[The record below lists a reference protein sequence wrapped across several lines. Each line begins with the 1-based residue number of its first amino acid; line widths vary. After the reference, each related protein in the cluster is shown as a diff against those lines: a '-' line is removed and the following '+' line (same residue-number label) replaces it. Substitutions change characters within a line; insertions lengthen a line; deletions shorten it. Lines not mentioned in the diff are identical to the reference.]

1 MPSRYRTGNNPFG
14 GATIGSAKGIS
25 GASGLDSAKALDGA
39 TSKLTNEITRRTPKA
54 DMSTNVTHVP
64 NGVIISPIN
73 RRGRV
78 AAIVSPWAVSIKK
91 EDSSTLAFVG
101 EGKLYDGQLSITESE
116 VVMDP
121 AGIAVTEDDVVCI
134 EYTYADDTMK
144 IVVVPGEDFNPII
157 EEGDPSEEEMTKSLF
172 PLAQIVNKEGSNPP
186 VLIVNQIVKTNL
198 TTTLICY
205 DGNAVKYFLAI

>member
-14 GATIGSAKGIS
+14 GATIGSGK
-25 GASGLDSAKALDGA
+25 GASGDVNSI
-39 TSKLTNEITRRTPKA
+39 TPKLTNEITRRTPKA

-101 EGKLYDGQLSITESE
+101 EGKLYDGQLSITES
-116 VVMDP
+116 VVVIDP
-121 AGIAVTEDDVVCI
+121 AGVAVTEDDVVCI
-134 EYTYADDTMK
+134 EYTYADNTMK
-144 IVVVPGEDFNPII
+144 IAVVPGENFNPII
-157 EEGDPSEEEMTKSLF
+157 EEGEEGEEEMTKSLF
-172 PLAQIVNKEGSNPP
+172 PLAQIVTKEGSNPP

-205 DGNAVKYFLAI
+205 DGKPVKYFLAI

>member
-14 GATIGSAKGIS
+14 GATIGSGK
-25 GASGLDSAKALDGA
+25 GASGDVNSI
-39 TSKLTNEITRRTPKA
+39 TPKLTNEITRRTPKA

-73 RRGRV
+73 RSRKTV
-78 AAIVSPWAVSIKK
+78 ATIVSPWAVSLKT

-101 EGKLYDGQLSITESE
+101 DGKLYDGQLSITES
-116 VVMDP
+116 VVVIDP
-121 AGIAVTEDDVVCI
+121 EGVAVDEDDVVCI

-144 IVVVPGEDFNPII
+144 IAVVPGEDFNPII
-157 EEGDPSEEEMTKSLF
+157 EEGEEGEEVMTKSLF
-172 PLAQIVNKEGSNPP
+172 PLAQIVAKEDSNP
-186 VLIVNQIVKTNL
+186 VALIVNQIVKTNL

-205 DGNAVKYFLAI
+205 DGKPVKYFLAI

>member
-14 GATIGSAKGIS
+14 GATIGSGK
-25 GASGLDSAKALDGA
+25 GASGDVNSI
-39 TSKLTNEITRRTPKA
+39 TPKLTNEITRRTPKA

-73 RRGRV
+73 RSRKTV
-78 AAIVSPWAVSIKK
+78 ATIVSPWAVSIKT
-91 EDSSTLAFVG
+91 EDGSTLAFVG

-116 VVMDP
+116 VVIDP
-121 AGIAVTEDDVVCI
+121 KGVAINENDVVCI

-144 IVVVPGEDFNPII
+144 IAVVPGEDFNPII
-157 EEGDPSEEEMTKSLF
+157 EEGEEGEEEMVKSLF
-172 PLAQIVNKEGSNPP
+172 PLAQIVTKEDSEPA

-205 DGNAVKYFLAI
+205 DGKPVKYFLAI

>member
-14 GATIGSAKGIS
+14 GATIGSGK
-25 GASGLDSAKALDGA
+25 GASGDVNSI
-39 TSKLTNEITRRTPKA
+39 TPKLTNEITRRTPKA

-101 EGKLYDGQLSITESE
+101 EGKLYDGQLSITES
-116 VVMDP
+116 VVVIDP
-121 AGIAVTEDDVVCI
+121 AGVAVTEDDVVCI
-134 EYTYADDTMK
+134 EYTYADNTMK
-144 IVVVPGEDFNPII
+144 IAVVPGENFNPII
-157 EEGDPSEEEMTKSLF
+157 EEGEEGEEEMTKSLF
-172 PLAQIVNKEGSNPP
+172 PLAQIVTKEGSNPP
-186 VLIVNQIVKTNL
+186 VLIVNQIVKNNL

-205 DGNAVKYFLAI
+205 DGKPVKYFLAI

>member
-14 GATIGSAKGIS
+14 GATIGSGK
-25 GASGLDSAKALDGA
+25 GASGDVNSI
-39 TSKLTNEITRRTPKA
+39 TPKLTNEITRRTPKA

-73 RRGRV
+73 RRRV

-116 VVMDP
+116 VVIDP
-121 AGIAVTEDDVVCI
+121 KGVAINENDVVCI
-134 EYTYADDTMK
+134 EYTYADNTMK
-144 IVVVPGEDFNPII
+144 IAVVPGEDFNPII
-157 EEGDPSEEEMTKSLF
+157 EEGEEGEEEMVKSLF
-172 PLAQIVNKEGSNPP
+172 PLAQIVTKEDSEPP

-205 DGNAVKYFLAI
+205 DGKAVKYFLAI

>member
-14 GATIGSAKGIS
+14 GATIGSGK
-25 GASGLDSAKALDGA
+25 GASGDVNSI
-39 TSKLTNEITRRTPKA
+39 TPKLTNEITRRTPKA

-73 RRGRV
+73 RSRKTV
-78 AAIVSPWAVSIKK
+78 AAIVSPWAVSIKT
-91 EDSSTLAFVG
+91 EDGSTLAFVG
-101 EGKLYDGQLSITESE
+101 EGKLYDGQLSITES
-116 VVMDP
+116 VVVIDP
-121 AGIAVTEDDVVCI
+121 EGIAVTDDDVVCI

-144 IVVVPGEDFNPII
+144 IAVVPGEDFNPII
-157 EEGDPSEEEMTKSLF
+157 EEEEEMTKSLF
-172 PLAQIVNKEGSNPP
+172 PLAQIVTKEDSEPP

-205 DGNAVKYFLAI
+205 DGKPVKYFLAI